1 MDPIDIAPLAEAGGV
16 KSTGI
21 GACVIGMETGT
32 NVIRGVSVG
41 SSTTGASVIE
51 SSTSGSVEKS
61 VGSNV
66 GPSTTSPVPDV
77 GLGVGL
83 GVGGSVGK
91 SPTSPQHPKKTPS
104 SVGQQLPKIPTQASV
119 AEHAAGSNVDGGAVI
134 PSGILQSTSA
144 KLYVTPSE
152 HVNSKSTK
160 FVFKIKFSSI
170 NPHVPSMAVKLKE
183 QHIRKMIILC

>member
-1 MDPIDIAPLAEAGGV
+1 MDPIDIAPLVEAGGV
-16 KSTGI
+16 KWTGI

-41 SSTTGASVIE
+41 SSTTGASVIK

-66 GPSTTSPVPDV
+66 GSSTTSPVPDV

-91 SPTSPQHPKKTPS
+91 SPTSPQHPKKMP
-104 SVGQQLPKIPTQASV
+104 
-119 AEHAAGSNVDGGAVI
+119 
-134 PSGILQSTSA
+134 
-144 KLYVTPSE
+144 
-152 HVNSKSTK
+152 
-160 FVFKIKFSSI
+160 
-170 NPHVPSMAVKLKE
+170 
-183 QHIRKMIILC
+183 